1 MRTLLI
7 LLGASVLLTAAAL
20 WAQPTDYNGP
30 IPPKADVPYL
40 LHASNLIETET
51 QEAHQEQKKNETL
64 FWINGESSPARTPL
78 AEPIF
83 IMRAEKLRPESI
95 EMYRFEV
102 KNNRRELTLKQNPK
116 DDDAHP
122 LHITVTKIGDRLYR
136 VEASEV
142 LPNGEYSLSPNGTN
156 AVFSFE
162 VY

>member
-1 MRTLLI
+1 MRPLLI
-7 LLGASVLLTAAAL
+7 LFSASLVPAAL
-20 WAQPTDYNGP
+20 WAQAEDYKGP

-51 QEAHQEQKKNETL
+51 QQAHQEEKKNETT
-64 FWINGESSPARTPL
+64 FWINGESSPARTPI

-95 EMYRFEV
+95 ELYRFEV
-102 KNNRRELTLKQNPK
+102 KNGRRELTLKQNPK

-122 LHITVTKIGDRLYR
+122 LHITVTRIGDRLYR

-156 AVFSFE
+156 EVFSFE